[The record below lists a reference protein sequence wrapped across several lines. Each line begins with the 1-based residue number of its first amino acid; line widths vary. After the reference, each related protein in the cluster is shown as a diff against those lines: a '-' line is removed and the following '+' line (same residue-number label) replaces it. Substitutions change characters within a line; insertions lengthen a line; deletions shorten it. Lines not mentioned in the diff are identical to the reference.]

1 MFEFLAPK
9 FKVNLTS
16 RIVCVKVTFPKW
28 HCKRGDWDGW
38 RWISS
43 AVKIQDTRST
53 VAEGGEEYERREFL
67 CSSGWYRVWVLNA
80 WNFHSALKVAT
91 PSSSLVPPRSR
102 VSSSWILLLQ
112 RPICSSISPF
122 FLSCYLRLLSWLQKI
137 WFGSNQACGIANKCR
152 IHGQS

>member
-53 VAEGGEEYERREFL
+53 VAEGEEEYERRELL

-91 PSSSLVPPRSR
+91 PSSSVPLEVGYHHPEFCCCKGQFAPLFPPSF
-102 VSSSWILLLQ
+102 
-112 RPICSSISPF
+112 SPAAF
-122 FLSCYLRLLSWLQKI
+122 ASFSWLQKI